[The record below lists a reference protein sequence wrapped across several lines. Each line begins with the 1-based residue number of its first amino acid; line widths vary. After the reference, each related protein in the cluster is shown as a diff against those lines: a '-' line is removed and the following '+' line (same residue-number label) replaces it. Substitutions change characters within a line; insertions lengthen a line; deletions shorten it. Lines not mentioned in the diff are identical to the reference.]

1 MEQDVH
7 THRAELNKNA
17 NQTLRPVLFEKQW
30 YNNKNTAFNIYCV
43 EYSLRPSFSFLSF
56 FLDLTISGLVSYVTG
71 KLRVQRHRF
80 SEYHELKRGND
91 YANKRMFI
99 LTWIAFVPT
108 RKAKRDSGNGNPTQ
122 IYCRNDHNFEKIY
135 QNVPKF
141 GSLEKLLS
149 TDS

>member
-1 MEQDVH
+1 M
-7 THRAELNKNA
+7 
-17 NQTLRPVLFEKQW
+17 
-30 YNNKNTAFNIYCV
+30 
-43 EYSLRPSFSFLSF
+43 EYSLHPSFSFLSS

-91 YANKRMFI
+91 YANKIMFI
-99 LTWIAFVPT
+99 LTWIAFVPK
-108 RKAKRDSGNGNPTQ
+108 RKAKRDSGNSNPTQ

-141 GSLEKLLS
+141 DNLEKLLS